1 MMLDDDPAAYGDA
14 FADVYDDWYSTISD
28 VEATV
33 ETVLDL
39 AAGGPI
45 LELGVGTGRLGIP
58 LARRGA
64 KVCGIDASTA
74 MLDILSAKPGSIG
87 VDTVRAD
94 MAALPLAGR
103 FAVAFVAF
111 NTFFN
116 LLTELDQQRCAQ
128 EVARNLAPNGC
139 FVVEAFVPSAE
150 PAGISDGQAERSD
163 GVGGLVVTTTRRDP
177 ASQTVRG
184 VHTHT
189 DASGSVR
196 ERPWAI
202 RYLHPHQL
210 DELCRGAGLEL
221 EHRWAGFDRAGFDAE
236 TDRHV
241 SIYRLA

>member
-1 MMLDDDPAAYGDA
+1 MLDDDPAAYGDA

-33 ETVLDL
+33 QTVLDL

-58 LARRGA
+58 LAQRGA
-64 KVCGIDASTA
+64 AVCGIDASTA
-74 MLDILSAKPGSIG
+74 MLDILAAKPGSAG
-87 VDTVRAD
+87 VDTVQAD
-94 MAALPLAGR
+94 MAALPLVGR

-116 LLTELDQQRCAQ
+116 LLTELHQQRCAY
-128 EVARNLAPNGC
+128 EVARNLAPSGR

-150 PAGISDGQAERSD
+150 PAAISDGRTERFD
-163 GVGGLVVTTTRRDP
+163 GAGGLVLTTTRRDP

-184 VHTHT
+184 IHTHT
-189 DASGSVR
+189 DASGNIR

-210 DELCRGAGLEL
+210 DELCRNAGLEL
-221 EHRWAGFDRAGFDAE
+221 EHRWASFDRASFDADA
-236 TDRHV
+236 DRHV
-241 SIYRLA
+241 SIYRLV